1 MSDDF
6 LSLMQRKTAK
16 NEAWRPKCA
25 APKLVYDSA
34 LFFETCMHE
43 YVRTRY
49 NQIYSAKKRKEPPP
63 GGQVSGWT
71 YTTCV
76 QKNRVNL

>member
-25 APKLVYDSA
+25 APKLVYDTA
-34 LFFETCMHE
+34 LFFETLMSVLRTY
-43 YVRTRY
+43 YVPIIPWYHTVHRLLKKTLELSHY
-49 NQIYSAKKRKEPPP
+49 QI
-63 GGQVSGWT
+63 
-71 YTTCV
+71 
-76 QKNRVNL
+76 